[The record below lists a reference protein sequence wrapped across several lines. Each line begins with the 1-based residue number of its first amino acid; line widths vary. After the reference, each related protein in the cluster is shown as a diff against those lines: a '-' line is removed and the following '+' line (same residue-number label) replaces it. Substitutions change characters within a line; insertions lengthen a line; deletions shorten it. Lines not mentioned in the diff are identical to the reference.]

1 MTTRDHHG
9 ALQRTVVISMSTKAV
24 GLDFGTTN
32 SAIAQVSQDGA
43 VALAKFPAGP
53 ERAVAET
60 MRSILFFAADPHGDE
75 PRRSVGDEAI
85 DRYIASGANGRLIQS
100 LKSFL
105 ADRLFDET
113 NIMGDYYSLED
124 LITPILQR
132 LRKVAEEQFG
142 ELPPRVV
149 VGRPVHFSAA
159 QNDADDQRAT
169 ARLEAA
175 IRRAGWKEITF
186 EFEPVAAAY
195 HYASTI
201 AREELILVADFG
213 GGTSDFSIVRLRPPS
228 GTPAQHRYEI
238 LANDGVALAGDAF
251 DGEIVRRL
259 IAPELGRGSQYRTP
273 YGSVLPMPTWFY
285 AQTERWHFLSFL
297 KAPTTINKLRDL
309 EHQSLAPEKVRAL
322 IHIVENDLG
331 YLLFKSVEQTKLAL
345 SDADTTTFRFVDH
358 DVMLEKPATREAFE
372 SWIARELRS
381 IAECVERVLAAAEVL
396 PDSIDSV
403 FLTGGSSF
411 VPIVR
416 RIFARTFGAEK
427 IRTGS
432 EFTSIARGLALRGL
446 ELAQS

>member
-1 MTTRDHHG
+1 
-9 ALQRTVVISMSTKAV
+9 MSAKAV

-32 SAIAQVSQDGA
+32 SAIAQVAEDGS
-43 VALAKFPAGP
+43 VALANFPAGR
-53 ERAVAET
+53 ERARSET

-85 DRYIASGANGRLIQS
+85 DHYIASGANGRLIQS

-124 LITPILQR
+124 LLTPILQR
-132 LRKVAEEQFG
+132 LRKVAEDQFG
-142 ELPPRVV
+142 ELPPHVV
-149 VGRPVHFSAA
+149 VGRPVHFSSA
-159 QNDADDQRAT
+159 QDDADDQRAT
-169 ARLEAA
+169 KRLEAA

-213 GGTSDFSIVRLRPPS
+213 GGTSDFSIVRLRPPTS
-228 GTPAQHRYEI
+228 SSQQRYEI
-238 LANDGVALAGDAF
+238 LANDGVAIAGDAF
-251 DGEIVRRL
+251 DGEIVRHL

-273 YGSVLPMPTWFY
+273 YGQVLPMPTWFY
-285 AQTERWHFLSFL
+285 AQMERWHFLSFL
-297 KAPTTINKLRDL
+297 KAPTTMNKLRDL
-309 EHQSLAPEKVRAL
+309 EHQALAPDKIRAL
-322 IHIVENDLG
+322 VHIVENDLG

-345 SDADTTTFRFVDH
+345 SDADTTTFRFADQA
-358 DVMLEKPATREAFE
+358 VMIEKPATREAFE
-372 SWIARELRS
+372 SWIARELRA
-381 IAECVERVLAAAEVL
+381 IAECVDRVLASAEVL

-411 VPIVR
+411 VPVVR
-416 RIFARTFGAEK
+416 RIFAKAFGAEK

-432 EFTSIARGLALRGL
+432 EFTSIARGLALRAA
-446 ELAQS
+446 EIAQT

>member
-1 MTTRDHHG
+1 MVIGMNAR
-9 ALQRTVVISMSTKAV
+9 AL

-32 SAIAQVSQDGA
+32 SAIARVADDGSI
-43 VALAKFPAGP
+43 ALAHFPAGS
-53 ERAVAET
+53 ASET
-60 MRSILFFAADPHGDE
+60 MRSILIYAAE
-75 PRRSVGDEAI
+75 PDDGEARLTVGDDAI
-85 DRYIASGANGRLIQS
+85 ARYIASGANGRLIQS

-105 ADRLFDET
+105 ADRMFHSTD
-113 NIMGDYYSLED
+113 IMGDLYSLED
-124 LITPILQR
+124 LIAPLLRR
-132 LRKVAEEQFG
+132 LRKIAEEQFG
-142 ELPPRVV
+142 ELPPHVV
-149 VGRPVHFSAA
+149 VGRPVHFSSA
-159 QNDADDQRAT
+159 QNDADDELAT
-169 ARLEAA
+169 ARLSVA
-175 IRRAGWKEITF
+175 IRRAGWKDITF

-228 GTPAQHRYEI
+228 SKSAREPHEIRHEI

-251 DGEIVRRL
+251 DGEIVRQL
-259 IAPELGRGSQYRTP
+259 VAPELGRGSQYRTP
-273 YGSVLPMPTWFY
+273 YGQILPMPTWFY
-285 AQTERWHFLSFL
+285 AQMERWHFLSFL
-297 KAPTTINKLRDL
+297 KAPNTMNKLRDL
-309 EHQSLAPEKVRAL
+309 ERQSLNPEKVRAL

-345 SDADTTTFRFVDH
+345 SDADSTLFRFAEATVTI
-358 DVMLEKPATREAFE
+358 EKSATRVAFE
-372 SWIARELRS
+372 KWIARELRA

-416 RIFARTFGAEK
+416 RIFARTFGADK

-446 ELAQS
+446 EVA

>member
-1 MTTRDHHG
+1 M
-9 ALQRTVVISMSTKAV
+9 VISMGAKAV

-32 SAIAQVSQDGA
+32 SAIASVSDDGS
-43 VALAKFPAGP
+43 VALANFPASR
-53 ERAVAET
+53 ERAGSET

-75 PRRSVGDEAI
+75 SRRSVGGEAI
-85 DRYIASGANGRLIQS
+85 DHYIESGANGRLIQS

-132 LRKVAEEQFG
+132 LRKVAEDQFG
-142 ELPPRVV
+142 ELPPRIV
-149 VGRPVHFSAA
+149 VGRPVHFSSA
-159 QNDADDQRAT
+159 QNDADDERAT
-169 ARLEAA
+169 RRLEAA
-175 IRRAGWKEITF
+175 IRRAGWKEVAF

-228 GTPAQHRYEI
+228 AAPSHDRYEI
-238 LANDGVALAGDAF
+238 LANDGVAIAGDAF

-259 IAPELGRGSQYRTP
+259 VAPELGRGSQYRTP

-285 AQTERWHFLSFL
+285 AQMERWHFLSFL
-297 KAPTTINKLRDL
+297 KAPTTMNKLRDL
-309 EHQSLAPEKVRAL
+309 EHQALAPEKIRAL

-345 SDADTTTFRFVDH
+345 SDVDTTMFRFADH
-358 DVMLEKPATREAFE
+358 DVTIEKPVTRTAFE
-372 SWIARELRS
+372 SWIARELRA
-381 IAECVERVLAAAEVL
+381 IAECVDRVLVSAEVL

-411 VPIVR
+411 VPVVR
-416 RIFARTFGAEK
+416 RIFAERFGASK

-432 EFTSIARGLALRGL
+432 EFTSIARGLALR
-446 ELAQS
+446 AIA

>member
-1 MTTRDHHG
+1 M
-9 ALQRTVVISMSTKAV
+9 VMSMSTKAI

-32 SAIAQVSQDGA
+32 SAIAS
-43 VALAKFPAGP
+43 VADKGVVTLAKFPAARD
-53 ERAVAET
+53 RAISET

-75 PRRSVGDEAI
+75 PRRSVGDQAI
-85 DRYIASGANGRLIQS
+85 EHYIASGANGRLIQS

-149 VGRPVHFSAA
+149 VGRPVHFSSA
-159 QNDADDQRAT
+159 QNDADDERAT
-169 ARLEAA
+169 RRLEAA
-175 IRRAGWKEITF
+175 IRRAGWNEIAF

-213 GGTSDFSIVRLRPPS
+213 GGTSDFSIVRLRPPTAAPS
-228 GTPAQHRYEI
+228 HERYEI
-238 LANDGVALAGDAF
+238 LANDGVAIAGDAF

-259 IAPELGRGSQYRTP
+259 VAPELGRGSQYRTP

-285 AQTERWHFLSFL
+285 TQLERWHFLSFL
-297 KAPTTINKLRDL
+297 KAPTTMNKLRDL
-309 EHQSLAPEKVRAL
+309 EHQALAPEKIRAL

-331 YLLFKSVEQTKLAL
+331 YFLFKSVEQSKLAL
-345 SDADTTTFRFVDH
+345 SDADATTFRFADH
-358 DVMLEKPATREAFE
+358 DVLIEKPATREAFE
-372 SWIARELRS
+372 SWIAKELRA
-381 IAECVERVLAAAEVL
+381 IAECVDRVLASAEVL
-396 PDSIDSV
+396 PASIDSV
-403 FLTGGSSF
+403 FVTGGSSF
-411 VPIVR
+411 VPVVR
-416 RIFARTFGAEK
+416 RIFAKAFGTEK

-432 EFTSIARGLALRGL
+432 EFTSIARGLALRAL
-446 ELAQS
+446 EINQT

>member
-1 MTTRDHHG
+1 M
-9 ALQRTVVISMSTKAV
+9 VISMGTKAV

-32 SAIAQVSQDGA
+32 SAIASVSDGGS
-43 VALAKFPAGP
+43 VALAKFPAGRD
-53 ERAVAET
+53 RAISET

-75 PRRSVGDEAI
+75 PRRSVGGEAI
-85 DRYIASGANGRLIQS
+85 DHYIASGANGRLIQS

-105 ADRLFDET
+105 ADKLFDET

-124 LITPILQR
+124 LISPILQR

-142 ELPPRVV
+142 ELPPQVV
-149 VGRPVHFSAA
+149 VGRPVHFSSA
-159 QNDADDQRAT
+159 QNDADDVRAT
-169 ARLEAA
+169 RRLEAA
-175 IRRAGWKEITF
+175 IRRAGWSEITF

-213 GGTSDFSIVRLRPPS
+213 GGTSDFSIVRLRPPTAAPS
-228 GTPAQHRYEI
+228 HERYEI
-238 LANDGVALAGDAF
+238 LANDGVAIAGDAF

-259 IAPELGRGSQYRTP
+259 VAPELGRGSQYRTP

-285 AQTERWHFLSFL
+285 AQMERWHFLSFL
-297 KAPTTINKLRDL
+297 KAPTTLNKLRDL
-309 EHQSLAPEKVRAL
+309 EHQAMAPEKIRAL

-345 SDADTTTFRFVDH
+345 SDADATMFRFADH
-358 DVMLEKPATREAFE
+358 DVSIEKPATREAFE
-372 SWIARELRS
+372 SWIARELKA
-381 IAECVERVLAAAEVL
+381 IAECVDRVLASAEVL

-411 VPIVR
+411 VPVVR
-416 RIFARTFGAEK
+416 RIFAKAFGANK

-432 EFTSIARGLALRGL
+432 EFTSIARGLALR
-446 ELAQS
+446 AAA

>member
-1 MTTRDHHG
+1 MT
-9 ALQRTVVISMSTKAV
+9 VIGMSTKAL

-32 SAIAQVSQDGA
+32 SAIASVADDGRIT
-43 VALAKFPAGP
+43 LANFPAGK
-53 ERAVAET
+53 ERAVSET

-75 PRRSVGDEAI
+75 PRRSVGDQAI
-85 DRYIASGANGRLIQS
+85 EHYIAAGANGRLIQS

-142 ELPPRVV
+142 ELPSHVV
-149 VGRPVHFSAA
+149 VGRPVHFSSA
-159 QNDADDQRAT
+159 QNDTDDERA
-169 ARLEAA
+169 ARRLEAA
-175 IRRAGWKEITF
+175 IRRAGWKDITF
-186 EFEPVAAAY
+186 EYEPVAAAY

-213 GGTSDFSIVRLRPPS
+213 GGTSDFSIVRLRPP
-228 GTPAQHRYEI
+228 TNPPTHQRYEI

-259 IAPELGRGSQYRTP
+259 VAPELGRGSRYRTP
-273 YGSVLPMPTWFY
+273 YGQELPMPTSFY
-285 AQTERWHFLSFL
+285 AQMERWHFLSFL
-297 KAPTTINKLRDL
+297 KAPATMAKLRDL
-309 EHQSLAPEKVRAL
+309 EHQALEPAKIGAL
-322 IHIVENDLG
+322 IHIVEDDLG

-345 SDADTTTFRFVDH
+345 SDTDTTTFRFADH
-358 DVMLEKPATREAFE
+358 KVSIEKPATREAFE
-372 SWIARELRS
+372 GWIGRELRA
-381 IAECVERVLAAAEVL
+381 IAECVDRVLASAEVL

-416 RIFARTFGAEK
+416 RIFSKTFGAEK

-432 EFTSIARGLALRGL
+432 EFTSIARGLALRAL
-446 ELAQS
+446 ELSRG

>member
-1 MTTRDHHG
+1 MR
-9 ALQRTVVISMSTKAV
+9 AKSI

-32 SAIAQVSQDGA
+32 SAIAQIGEDGSL
-43 VALAKFPAGP
+43 ALANFPAGR
-53 ERAVAET
+53 ERASSDT
-60 MRSILFFAADPHGDE
+60 MRSILFFAADPHDGE
-75 PRRSVGDEAI
+75 ARLSVGGEAI
-85 DRYIASGANGRLIQS
+85 DNYLASGANGRLIQS

-105 ADRLFDET
+105 ADRLFHQT
-113 NIMGDYYSLED
+113 NIMGDAYSLED
-124 LITPILQR
+124 LITPVLKR
-132 LRKVAEEQFG
+132 LRQVAEEQFG
-142 ELPPRVV
+142 ELPPNVV
-149 VGRPVHFSAA
+149 VGRPVHFSSA
-159 QNDADDQRAT
+159 QNDADDELAT
-169 ARLEAA
+169 TRLGVAL
-175 IRRAGWKEITF
+175 RRAGWNEITF

-213 GGTSDFSIVRLRPPS
+213 GGTSDFSIVRLRPAS
-228 GTPAQHRYEI
+228 AAPAHHRYEI

-259 IAPELGRGSQYRTP
+259 VVAELGRGSNYRTP
-273 YGSVLPMPTWFY
+273 YGQVLPMPTWFY
-285 AQTERWHFLSFL
+285 AQMERWHFLSFL
-297 KAPTTINKLRDL
+297 KAPTTLNKMRDL
-309 EHQSLAPEKVRAL
+309 EHQALEPAKIRAL
-322 IHIVENDLG
+322 IRIVEDDLG
-331 YLLFKSVEQTKLAL
+331 YLLFESVEQTKLAL
-345 SDADTTTFRFVDH
+345 SDADTTTFRFADH
-358 DVMLEKPATREAFE
+358 SISIEKPATREAFE
-372 SWIARELRS
+372 SWIARELGS

-446 ELAQS
+446 EVADG